1 MIPSVAIDGPSGSGN
16 RTREKLL
23 ALDLGWNYLDSG
35 LIYRCYAYLVQNKTK
50 HIKEEISS
58 IKHEFDS
65 KNEKIIYKNK
75 DITADIRS
83 AEISMLSSEISQQQH
98 VRDDLFKIQ
107 KAFLKE
113 PGLVAEGRDMSSR
126 LFPESKVQIFLTASL
141 EERLNRRLN
150 QLRNHGQKVNISK
163 LKDELTLRDQRDSER
178 KASPLTK
185 TVNSITVDNTNETVE
200 ETLNLIKNIINERY

>member
-1 MIPSVAIDGPSGSGN
+1 MIPIVAIDGPSGSGKG
-16 RTREKLL
+16 TIAKLL

-35 LIYRCYAYLVQNKTK
+35 LIYRCYAYLLKNKIIN
-50 HIKEEISS
+50 IKEEISS
-58 IKHEFDS
+58 IKHEFDAL
-65 KNEKIIYKNK
+65 NEKIVYKDK
-75 DITADIRS
+75 DITIDIRS

-98 VRDDLFKIQ
+98 VRDDLFEIQ

-126 LFPESKVQIFLTASL
+126 LFPDSKVQIFLTASL

-163 LKDELTLRDQRDSER
+163 LKEELTIRDQRDSER
-178 KASPLTK
+178 KVSPLTK
-185 TVNSITVDNTNETVE
+185 TANSITVDNTNETVE
-200 ETLNLIKNIINERY
+200 DTLSIIKKIINERY

>member
-1 MIPSVAIDGPSGSGN
+1 MIPIVAIDGPSGSGKG
-16 RTREKLL
+16 TIAKLL

-35 LIYRCYAYLVQNKTK
+35 LIYRCYAYLSKNKINN
-50 HIKEEISS
+50 IKEEILF

-65 KNEKIIYKNK
+65 KHEKILYKDKN
-75 DITADIRS
+75 ITADIRS
-83 AEISMLSSEISQQQH
+83 AEISMLSSEISQQQQ

-107 KAFLKE
+107 KAYLKE

-163 LKDELTLRDQRDSER
+163 LKDELTLRDQRDSLR
-178 KASPLTK
+178 KESPLIK

-200 ETLNLIKNIINERY
+200 ETLDLIKNIINERY

>member
-1 MIPSVAIDGPSGSGN
+1 MIPIVAIDGPSGSGKG
-16 RTREKLL
+16 TISKLL

-35 LIYRCYAYLVQNKTK
+35 LIYRCYAYLAKNKIED
-50 HIKEEISS
+50 IKEEITS

-65 KNEKIIYKNK
+65 KNEKIIYQEK
-75 DITADIRS
+75 DITVDIRS

-98 VRDDLFKIQ
+98 VRDDLFEIQ
-107 KAFLKE
+107 RAFLKK

-126 LFPESKVQIFLTASL
+126 LFPESKVQIFLTASS

-163 LKDELTLRDQRDSER
+163 LKDELTLRDRRDSER
-178 KASPLTK
+178 KASPMTK

>member
-1 MIPSVAIDGPSGSGN
+1 MIPIVAIDGPSGSGKG
-16 RTREKLL
+16 TIAKLL

-35 LIYRCYAYLVQNKTK
+35 LIYRCYAYLSKNKINN
-50 HIKEEISS
+50 IKEEILF

-65 KNEKIIYKNK
+65 KHEKILYKDKN
-75 DITADIRS
+75 ITADIRS
-83 AEISMLSSEISQQQH
+83 AEISMLSSEISQQQQ

-107 KAFLKE
+107 KAYLKE

-141 EERLNRRLN
+141 EERLKRRLN

-163 LKDELTLRDQRDSER
+163 LKDELTLRDQRDSLR
-178 KASPLTK
+178 KESPLIK

-200 ETLNLIKNIINERY
+200 ETLDLIKNIINERY

>member
-1 MIPSVAIDGPSGSGN
+1 MIPIVAIDGPSGSGKG
-16 RTREKLL
+16 TIAKLL

-35 LIYRCYAYLVQNKTK
+35 LIYRCYAYLSKNKINN
-50 HIKEEISS
+50 IKEEILF

-65 KNEKIIYKNK
+65 KHEKILYKDKN
-75 DITADIRS
+75 ITADIRS
-83 AEISMLSSEISQQQH
+83 AEISMLSSEISQQQQ

-107 KAFLKE
+107 KAYLKE

-163 LKDELTLRDQRDSER
+163 LKDELTLRDQRDSLR
-178 KASPLTK
+178 KESPLIK